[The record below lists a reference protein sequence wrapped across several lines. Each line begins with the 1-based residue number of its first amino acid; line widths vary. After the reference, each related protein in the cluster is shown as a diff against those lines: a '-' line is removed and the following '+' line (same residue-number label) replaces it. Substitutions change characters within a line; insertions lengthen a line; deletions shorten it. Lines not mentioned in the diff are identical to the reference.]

1 MLRRLHSFAGL
12 VAALFLLIT
21 AMTGALLSLEPAL
34 QRAAAPVPAR
44 GALSVADVA
53 AKVLLVY
60 PGTEQIERL
69 PSGAVVV
76 YFTEDGQT
84 AADLIDPF
92 TGTRLGTYQQSA
104 VFAWL
109 KDLHRAFLWDDK
121 GRAGAGIV
129 ALLLS
134 VLCISGLF
142 LLAARAGG
150 WRQLFG
156 PMRSAASGTVSPRL
170 HAELAR
176 IAALGLLLSA
186 LTGCWM
192 SALRFGLLTE
202 APELEADFPQSVAGT
217 AAAPVGALPAL
228 QQTDLVDLHQL
239 IFPSRTDL
247 QDLYALRTH
256 QGSGYVDQA
265 TGAWLSYADYGSGA
279 RLQTFIVELHTG
291 EAYWWLGLV
300 FGVAAL
306 TVPVLAVTGV
316 QIWWQRRRAMPHLQ
330 GNSAADLADTIVL
343 VGSETNSTW
352 GFANALFEGLK
363 AAGCRV
369 HLAPMDQLANHY
381 AKAERLL
388 ILTSTYGDGDA
399 PASASQFLPKLQ
411 KLPSTSQ
418 PTLSLPFAVLGFGDR
433 QFCSFCAF
441 ADRVTEALLQR
452 QWPQLMA
459 TDYVDRQ
466 SAATFEHWGTAL
478 GKAIGRPLTLHYTP
492 ELPPSHT
499 LMLVERQNYGEAVQA
514 PTCVLRFKAA
524 TPGSALPVF
533 SAGDLVGMLPPGG
546 AAPRFYSLASANT
559 DGVLEICVR
568 QQDHGLCSG
577 FLYNL
582 KLGETAAGFIQ
593 KNARFKPAAGKSPI
607 LLIGAGTGIG
617 PLIGFIR
624 ANSAQ
629 RPMYLYWGG
638 RLATADFLYQDE
650 LNRCLAE
657 KRLTQLHTAFSR
669 SATPAYVQD
678 ALQQDGTQI
687 RALMQAG
694 GQILICGGRRM
705 ASDVAT
711 TLNALLAPLAL
722 DVDQLK
728 KSGRYIEDSY

>member
-1 MLRRLHSFAGL
+1 MLRRLHSLAGL

-34 QRAAAPVPAR
+34 QRADAFVPAR
-44 GALSVADVA
+44 GAVSVAELA
-53 AKVLLVY
+53 EKVLRVY

-76 YFTEDGQT
+76 YFTQDGQS
-84 AADLIDPF
+84 AADLINPL
-92 TGTRLGTYQQSA
+92 TGSRLATYQQPA
-104 VFAWL
+104 IFAWL

-129 ALLLS
+129 ALLLTM
-134 VLCISGLF
+134 LCITGLF

-150 WRQLFG
+150 WRKLFAPIRG
-156 PMRSAASGTVSPRL
+156 AANGAVSARL

-176 IAALGLLLSA
+176 AAAMGLLLSA
-186 LTGCWM
+186 LTGSVM
-192 SALRFGLLTE
+192 SALRFELL
-202 APELEADFPQSVAGT
+202 PEVAEVEADFPQQVAGK
-217 AAAPVGALPAL
+217 AAAVGSLVEL

-239 IFPSRTDL
+239 IFPSRSDP
-247 QDLYALRTH
+247 QDLFALRTH

-265 TGAWLSYADYGSGA
+265 TGQWLSYADYGRGA
-279 RLQTFIVELHTG
+279 RLQTFIAELHTG
-291 EAYWWLGLV
+291 EAYWWLGLL
-300 FGVAAL
+300 FGLAAL
-306 TVPVLAVTGV
+306 TVPALAVTGV
-316 QIWWQRRRAMPHLQ
+316 LIWWQRRLAMPQLQ
-330 GNSAADLADTIVL
+330 GNSPVEQADTIVL

-363 AAGCRV
+363 TAGYQV
-369 HLAPMDQLANHY
+369 HLAAMDQLAKHY

-399 PASASQFLPKLQ
+399 PASASQFLQKLQ
-411 KLPSTSQ
+411 QLP
-418 PTLSLPFAVLGFGDR
+418 PTLNLPFAVLGFGDR

-441 ADRVTEALLQR
+441 ADEVTQALQQR
-452 QWPQLMA
+452 QWPQLLA

-466 SAATFEHWGTAL
+466 SAATFEHWGMAL
-478 GKAIGRPLTLHYTP
+478 GQVLGRPLALHYTP
-492 ELPPSHT
+492 VLPPSHA
-499 LMLVERQNYGEAVQA
+499 LRLVERQNYGEAVQA
-514 PTCVLRFKAA
+514 PTCVLRFQAA
-524 TPGSALPVF
+524 TAGAALPQF
-533 SAGDLVGMLPPGG
+533 SAGDLVGILPPGD

-568 QQDHGLCSG
+568 QQENGLCSG

-582 KLGETAAGFIQ
+582 KLGETANGFIQ

-638 RLATADFLYQDE
+638 RLATSDFLYQDE
-650 LNRCLAE
+650 LQRCLAE
-657 KRLTQLHTAFSR
+657 QRLTLLRTAFSR
-669 SATPAYVQD
+669 SAQPAYVQD
-678 ALQQDGTQI
+678 ALQQDAEHI
-687 RALMQAG
+687 RALMQAN

-705 ASDVAT
+705 ASDVGT
-711 TLNALLAPLAL
+711 TLNTLLAPVNL
-722 DVDQLK
+722 DVASLK
-728 KSGRYIEDSY
+728 KSGRLIEDSY

>member
-1 MLRRLHSFAGL
+1 MLRRLHSFVGL
-12 VAALFLLIT
+12 IAALFLLIT
-21 AMTGALLSLEPAL
+21 ATSGALLSLDPAL

-44 GALSVADVA
+44 GVVTVADVA
-53 AKVLLVY
+53 EKVLLAY

-76 YFTEDGQT
+76 YFTQDGQT
-84 AADLIDPF
+84 AADLINPL
-92 TGTRLGTYQQSA
+92 TGTRLAAYQQSA

-109 KDLHRAFLWDDK
+109 KDLHRAFLWDDR
-121 GRAGAGIV
+121 GRAGAGFV
-129 ALLLS
+129 ALLLM

-142 LLAARAGG
+142 LLASRAGG
-150 WRQLFG
+150 WRQLFA
-156 PMRSAASGTVSPRL
+156 PIRSAANGAVSPRL

-176 IAALGLLLSA
+176 AAALGLLLSA
-186 LTGCWM
+186 LTGSVM
-192 SALRFGLLTE
+192 SALRFELLPE
-202 APELEADFPQSVAGT
+202 AAELEADFPQQVAGT
-217 AAAPVGALPAL
+217 AAAPVGSLPAL

-239 IFPSRTDL
+239 IFPSRTDP

-265 TGAWLSYADYGSGA
+265 TGQWLSYADYGNAA
-279 RLQTFIVELHTG
+279 RLQTFIMELHTG

-300 FGVAAL
+300 FGLAAL
-306 TVPVLAVTGV
+306 TVPALAITGG
-316 QIWWQRRRAMPHLQ
+316 QIWWQRRLAMPRLQ
-330 GNSAADLADTIVL
+330 GNSVADQADTIVL

-363 AAGCRV
+363 AAGYHV

-381 AKAERLL
+381 PKAERLL

-399 PASASQFLPKLQ
+399 PASASQFLQKLQ
-411 KLPSTSQ
+411 KLPTS
-418 PTLSLPFAVLGFGDR
+418 LRLPFAVLGFGDR

-441 ADRVTEALLQR
+441 ADQVDQALRQR
-452 QWPQLMA
+452 QWPQLLA

-466 SAATFEHWGTAL
+466 SAATFERWGAAL
-478 GKAIGRPLTLHYTP
+478 GKVLERPLALHYTP
-492 ELPPSHT
+492 VLPATHA
-499 LMLVERQNYGEAVQA
+499 LMLSERQNYGEAVQA
-514 PTCVLRFKAA
+514 PTCVLRFKSA
-524 TPGSALPVF
+524 TAGSALPAF
-533 SAGDLVGMLPPGG
+533 SAGDLVGIVPPGD
-546 AAPRFYSLASANT
+546 AVPRFYSLASAST

-568 QQDHGLCSG
+568 QQDNGLCSG

-582 KLGETAAGFIQ
+582 KLGEIAAGFIQ

-624 ANSAQ
+624 ANTAL

-638 RLATADFLYQDE
+638 RLATSDFLYQDE
-650 LNRCLAE
+650 LNGCLADQ
-657 KRLTQLHTAFSR
+657 RLTQIRTAFSR
-669 SATPAYVQD
+669 SAEPAYVQD
-678 ALQQDGTQI
+678 ALLQDAAHI
-687 RALMQAG
+687 RALMQAD
-694 GQILICGGRRM
+694 GQILICGGRKM

-711 TLNALLAPLAL
+711 TLNTLLAPLAL

-728 KSGRYIEDSY
+728 KSGRLIEDSY

>member
-1 MLRRLHSFAGL
+1 MLRRLHSYAGL

-21 AMTGALLSLEPAL
+21 AITGALLSLEPAL

-44 GALSVADVA
+44 GAVSVADVA
-53 AKVLLVY
+53 AKVLKGY

-76 YFTEDGQT
+76 YFTQDGQT

-92 TGTRLGTYQQSA
+92 TGTRLEAYQPSA
-104 VFAWL
+104 VFGWL

-142 LLAARAGG
+142 LLASRAGG
-150 WRQLFG
+150 WRQLCG
-156 PMRSAASGTVSPRL
+156 PMRSTANGSVSPRL

-176 IAALGLLLSA
+176 VAALGLLLSA
-186 LTGCWM
+186 LTGCWI
-192 SALRFGLLTE
+192 SALRFGVLPE

-217 AAAPVGALPAL
+217 AAAPIGTLPAL
-228 QQTDLVDLHQL
+228 QQTNLTDLHQL

-247 QDLYALRTH
+247 QDFYSLRTH

-265 TGAWLSYADYGSGA
+265 TGAWLSYADYGKGA
-279 RLQTFIVELHTG
+279 RLQTFMAELHTG

-300 FGVAAL
+300 LGIAAL
-306 TVPVLAVTGV
+306 TVPVLAITGV
-316 QIWWQRRRAMPHLQ
+316 QIWWQRRRAMPHLHR
-330 GNSAADLADTIVL
+330 SAAADQADTLVL

-352 GFANALFEGLK
+352 GFANALFEGLT
-363 AAGCRV
+363 AAGYRV
-369 HLAPMDQLANHY
+369 HLAPMDQLAKHY

-388 ILTSTYGDGDA
+388 ILTATYGDGDA
-399 PASASQFLPKLQ
+399 PSSASQFLQQLQ
-411 KLPSTSQ
+411 KLP
-418 PTLSLPFAVLGFGDR
+418 PTLNIPFAVLGFGDR

-452 QWPQLMA
+452 QWPQLLT

-466 SAATFEHWGTAL
+466 SAATFEHWGLAL
-478 GKAIGRPLTLHYTP
+478 GKAIGRPLALHYTP
-492 ELPPSHT
+492 VLPASHA

-514 PTCVLRFKAA
+514 PTCILRFKAA
-524 TPGSALPVF
+524 APDSALPTF
-533 SAGDLVGMLPPGG
+533 SAGDLVGILPPGH

-568 QQDHGLCSG
+568 QQENGLCSG

-582 KLGETAAGFIQ
+582 KLGETANGFIQ

-607 LLIGAGTGIG
+607 VLIGAGTGIG

-624 ANSAQ
+624 ANTAQ

-638 RLATADFLYQDE
+638 RLASADFLYQPE
-650 LNRCLAE
+650 LQRYLAE
-657 KRLTQLHTAFSR
+657 KHLTQLHTAFSR
-669 SATPAYVQD
+669 SEAPAYVQD
-678 ALQQDGTQI
+678 ALQQDAEHI

-711 TLNALLAPLAL
+711 TLDTLLAPIAL
-722 DVDQLK
+722 DITRLK